1 MMIKQKMKKTYIN
14 NKKVKMKKKCVLL
27 KYKYNKAAENT

>member
-1 MMIKQKMKKTYIN
+1 MMIKQKMNKTYIN
-14 NKKVKMKKKCVLL
+14 KKVKVKKKSVLL